1 MRAVKNKLSK
11 FENMRALDPVV
22 GCVPPGSPSD
32 SWEKAKKKSNSIDT
46 LKKHMTMRGLWPR
59 SASSEKWEGGEFSR
73 NVPRDL
79 IVTKRD
85 IVGEREGASVIAF
98 AHSDRRRRVVDRKSE
113 KKYSDSD
120 VIRSLFTFRAIFF
133 FAPCNFFCFILSG
146 LWIGVAVYEQSSS
159 VRHQSRSSQSRCRL
173 VSIVRFWVI
182 CQPAHT
188 RARSIQT
195 GFILVRF
202 FVLFSPLWNK
212 EKLQKRKLII
222 ASVGRRLRGVKR
234 VQSI

>member
-133 FAPCNFFCFILSG
+133 L
-146 LWIGVAVYEQSSS
+146 
-159 VRHQSRSSQSRCRL
+159 RHAIFSAS
-173 VSIVRFWVI
+173 
-182 CQPAHT
+182 
-188 RARSIQT
+188 
-195 GFILVRF
+195 
-202 FVLFSPLWNK
+202 FSPDCGLAWQFMNSH
-212 EKLQKRKLII
+212 RPF
-222 ASVGRRLRGVKR
+222 ATR
-234 VQSI
+234 VALLNRDVDWLV